1 MNIQL
6 RDLITIFDASEKFTL
21 NTSEILFDALEGN
34 LSLFALSNKDLRE
47 TLVPC
52 KKGVLHRAYAG
63 GEFIHQYDPL
73 FGHKKDVDIQLGQVL
88 EVNEKSIKGLIV
100 NQQFSEVELYK
111 PLAPIR
117 DDLEFDFWET
127 EREVYSWEEGIPA
140 YSDVTLERIYVLE
153 AEVITTKANKENKVS
168 ISKTTTGSAS
178 STALK
183 VIGLLMH
190 HLAKSPKYASGTSPN
205 RSQIKELLLDLAE
218 ELDVNSYGLSKVDER
233 LLSDALKH
241 IESQKN

>member
-6 RDLITIFDASEKFTL
+6 RDLITIFDASKKFTL
-21 NTSEILFDALEGN
+21 DTSEILFDALEGN
-34 LSLFALSNKDLRE
+34 LSLFVLSNKDLRE
-47 TLVPC
+47 ALIPC
-52 KKGVLHRAYAG
+52 KEGELFHASA
-63 GEFIHQYDPL
+63 GEFIHQYQPL
-73 FGHKKDVDIQLGQVL
+73 FPHIKYVDIQLGQVL

-100 NQQFSEVELYK
+100 NQQFSEAELYK
-111 PLAPIR
+111 PLAPIW

-127 EREVYSWEEGIPA
+127 EREVCNWEEGIPA

-153 AEVITTKANKENKVS
+153 AEVITTKANKGNKVS

-190 HLAKSPKYASGTSPN
+190 HLSKSPKYASGTSAN